1 MTTNTTKTIRAARYL
16 RVSRTDQV
24 LDLQDDETA
33 ELVERRG
40 WQLTAT
46 FSDQGVSGTK
56 DKRPGLDLLLAQA
69 RKRAFDVL
77 VVYRSDRLFRSLKHM
92 VVTLDELTS
101 LGIGFVSATEVFDST
116 TPQGKLLLHLVS
128 AFGEFERGVLI
139 ERVRS
144 GLAAARRRGAK
155 LGRPKLTLDR
165 EKALQLRGEGLSF
178 REIAEQL
185 GVGLGTVQ
193 RAVKVAVPNTP
204 AFSTEAEAQVPA
216 TC

>member
-1 MTTNTTKTIRAARYL
+1 MTANTTKPMRAARYH
-16 RVSRTDQV
+16 RVSRSDQA
-24 LDLQDDETA
+24 LDLQEDETA

-40 WQLTAT
+40 WQLVAT
-46 FSDQGVSGTK
+46 FSDQGISGTK

-92 VVTLDELTS
+92 VVTLGELTS
-101 LGIGFVSATEVFDST
+101 LGIGFVSVTEVFDST
-116 TPQGKLLLHLVS
+116 TPQGTLLLHLVS
-128 AFGEFERGVLI
+128 AFSEFERGVLV
-139 ERVRS
+139 ERVKS

-155 LGRPKLTLDR
+155 LGRPTVTFDR
-165 EKALQLRGEGLSF
+165 QKALQLRAQGLSF
-178 REIAEQL
+178 REVAKQL

-193 RAVKVAVPNTP
+193 RALKGGVPNTP
-204 AFSTEAEAQVPA
+204 AFSTGAEAQVSP